1 MPYRRSALMQDRLAD
16 NRARIMRATRHLI
29 ARGGFRA
36 ARITSVAAEAGLSTG
51 SIYRYFPSQAQLFI
65 EVLSAAVAHEIEL
78 LERITTTAQ
87 PAPLRLQHAV
97 EAFARRALEG
107 RNLAYAFIAEPI
119 GAQVDVARMR
129 SRRDF
134 SAVFQHLMIAGMR
147 AGDFPPQDA
156 EVAAACIVGAFTE
169 ALVGP
174 IAPGSKAASP
184 RARARLIAAI
194 SRFCVSAVRP

>member
-1 MPYRRSALMQDRLAD
+1 MPYRHSALMQDRLGD
-16 NRARIMRATRHLI
+16 KRARIMRSTRQLI

-36 ARITSVAAEAGLSTG
+36 ARIAAVASAAGLSTG
-51 SIYRYFPSQAQLFI
+51 AIYRYFPSQAQLFI
-65 EVLSAAVAHEIEL
+65 EVLTAAVAHEIEL
-78 LERITTTAQ
+78 LERITAATD
-87 PAPLRLQHAV
+87 PAAVRLQNAV

-129 SRRDF
+129 SRREF
-134 SAVFQHLMIAGMR
+134 SEVFQRLMLAGMHS
-147 AGDFPPQDA
+147 GEFPQQDA

-174 IAPGSKAASP
+174 IAPGSKPASG
-184 RARARLIAAI
+184 RARPRLIGAI
-194 SRFCVSAVRP
+194 GRFCVAAVRV

>member
-1 MPYRRSALMQDRLAD
+1 VPYRRSALMQDRLAD
-16 NRARIMRATRHLI
+16 NRARIMRSTRQLI

-36 ARITSVAAEAGLSTG
+36 AQVAAVASAAGLSTG

-65 EVLSAAVAHEIEL
+65 EVLTAAVAHEIGL
-78 LERITTTAQ
+78 LERITA
-87 PAPLRLQHAV
+87 APSAAAVRLKNAV
-97 EAFARRALEG
+97 ETFARRALEG

-119 GAQVDVARMR
+119 GAQVEVARMR
-129 SRRDF
+129 SRREF
-134 SAVFQHLMIAGMR
+134 CAVFQRLLTAGIR
-147 AGDFPPQDA
+147 SGEFPQQDV

-174 IAPGSKAASP
+174 IAPGSKAVTP

-194 SRFCVSAVRP
+194 SRFCLGAVRA